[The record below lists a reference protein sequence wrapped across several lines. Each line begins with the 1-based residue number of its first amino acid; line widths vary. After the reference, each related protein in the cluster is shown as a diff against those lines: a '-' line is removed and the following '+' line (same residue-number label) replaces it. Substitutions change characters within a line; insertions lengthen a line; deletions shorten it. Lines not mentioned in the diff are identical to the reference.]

1 MNGSYAQFVLISGFV
16 VGLLYQENED
26 DTQEVLLCVGL
37 FGIKIVWW

>member
-16 VGLLYQENED
+16 VGFLHQVNE
-26 DTQEVLLCVGL
+26 DTQEVLLCVGF